1 MPVVSCTAVPAVKSV
16 GVALYPGQA
25 GALPVQTLR
34 AGQIATA

>member
-1 MPVVSCTAVPAVKSV
+1 MPVVSCTAVAAVKRA

-25 GALPVQTLR
+25 GALPVQTR